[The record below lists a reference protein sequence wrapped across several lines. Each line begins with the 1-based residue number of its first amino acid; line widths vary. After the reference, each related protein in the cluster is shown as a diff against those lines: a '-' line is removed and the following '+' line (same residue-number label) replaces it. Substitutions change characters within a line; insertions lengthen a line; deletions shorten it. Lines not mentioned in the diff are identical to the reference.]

1 MWRGAGGGSSVTGA
15 SIATALGGEDT
26 VTAFATGGQGSA
38 TALSSTVYNHRV
50 TVCATAGDS
59 VKLPAATVGQDHYVR
74 NDGAA
79 SMQVYGQ
86 ATETIDG
93 VASATGV
100 AQAAGTGVFYVC
112 TTAGKWTRASQLNNP
127 TITGTVSAPQV
138 TGIEIIVAH
147 TAIPFIHISSGS
159 IAANGAI
166 SGITALPSAYPRA
179 YCYFPRMRWRPRFRP
194 VGTTAPSA
202 PQRREWR
209 SSILHLRRADDPVE
223 PHGGHGRKGG
233 IHRGHHG
240 AGRNYADRP
249 RRSDG
254 AERRTHHLSA
264 LCWHEQRQREDR
276 ASALGWGC
284 GHDVDLDHMAS
295 NLGLDTRTEI
305 ANNGNAAVQTGTSM
319 RISSGSSATQA
330 TNYAT
335 VNSAVATTV
344 VLSPS
349 KGTATD
355 NIVTEK
361 VSVAV
366 RYGQ

>member
-1 MWRGAGGGSSVTGA
+1 
-15 SIATALGGEDT
+15 LGGEDT

-179 YCYFPRMRWRPRFRP
+179 YCYFPANALATSISAGWYYCTFSTTTAGVAFLDTYTSGVPTIPSSPTAVTDGKGAYTGDITERAGITLTVPAGAMGPNGELIISALFAGTNNANAKTARVRWDGAA
-194 VGTTAPSA
+194 GTT
-202 PQRREWR
+202 WT
-209 SSILHLRRADDPVE
+209 SI
-223 PHGGHGRKGG
+223 
-233 IHRGHHG
+233 
-240 AGRNYADRP
+240 N
-249 RRSDG
+249 
-254 AERRTHHLSA
+254 
-264 LCWHEQRQREDR
+264 
-276 ASALGWGC
+276 
-284 GHDVDLDHMAS
+284 MAS

-366 RYGQ
+366 RYGA

>member
-1 MWRGAGGGSSVTGA
+1 MWRGASGGSSVTGA

-179 YCYFPRMRWRPRFRP
+179 YCYFPANALATSISAGWYYCTFST
-194 VGTTAPSA
+194 TTAGVAFLDTYTSGVPTIPSSPTA
-202 PQRREWR
+202 VTDGKGAYTGDITE
-209 SSILHLRRADDPVE
+209 RA
-223 PHGGHGRKGG
+223 G
-233 IHRGHHG
+233 ITLTVPAG
-240 AGRNYADRP
+240 AMGPN
-249 RRSDG
+249 G
-254 AERRTHHLSA
+254 ELIISA
-264 LCWHEQRQREDR
+264 LF
-276 ASALGWGC
+276 GWGC
-284 GHDVDLDHMAS
+284 GHDVDLDQHGVKPWLGYAHRDRQQRQCRCS
-295 NLGLDTRTEI
+295 NRDLNANLLREQCDTGDELR
-305 ANNGNAAVQTGTSM
+305 NRQQ
-319 RISSGSSATQA
+319 RRC
-330 TNYAT
+330 NYRRALT
-335 VNSAVATTV
+335 
-344 VLSPS
+344 
-349 KGTATD
+349 KQGHGD
-355 NIVTEK
+355 
-361 VSVAV
+361 
-366 RYGQ
+366 